1 MPEEG
6 IETQE
11 IKERVE
17 EAAEHAHGA
26 HRGAQWLTWLS
37 LSTAII
43 AVLAAIAALESGSY
57 ANEAIV
63 QKNDAV
69 LHQSKADDAWA
80 YYHAKGIEA
89 ALYST
94 QAEAASR
101 PETGAKWRALSEH
114 EAQSRD
120 AIRREAEDD
129 EKAVSEMDTE
139 AAHSLHVHHEFAK
152 SVTIF
157 QVAIALAAIG
167 ALTRR
172 QPMWWISLVIGA
184 AGIAFFV
191 AGFVRSARAGERT
204 ELEREPASFAAST
217 AGK

>member
-11 IKERVE
+11 IKESVE
-17 EAAEHAHGA
+17 EAAEHAHGE
-26 HRGAQWLTWLS
+26 HRGARWLTLLS

-101 PETGAKWRALSEH
+101 PETAAKWRALSEH
-114 EAQSRD
+114 EAQKRD
-120 AIRREAEDD
+120 AIRHDAEEE
-129 EKAVSEMDTE
+129 EKAVSERDAE
-139 AAHSLHVHHEFAK
+139 AEHSLHVHHEFAK

-157 QVAIALAAIG
+157 QVAIALAAIA
-167 ALTRR
+167 ALTRLK
-172 QPMWWISLVIGA
+172 PMWWISLVIGA
-184 AGIAFFV
+184 VGVAFFGS
-191 AGFVRSARAGERT
+191 GFAQAARHGQPS
-204 ELEREPASFAAST
+204 EPGRAPVSLASSST
-217 AGK
+217 GK